1 MRPGRSVAGT
11 PISAPR
17 RVRPIDVPRW
27 HADGCRPRESARAG
41 IWKGDVILDL
51 EKQVP
56 RDGRHL
62 SEIIQ
67 SFAVGSVVKVRL
79 LRGGKTSTV
88 NATLERR
95 TPR

>member
-1 MRPGRSVAGT
+1 M
-11 PISAPR
+11 
-17 RVRPIDVPRW
+17 
-27 HADGCRPRESARAG
+27 
-41 IWKGDVILDL
+41 ILDL